1 MKFSFPMFAES
12 GCLVYSFVGAIMKKS
27 LILVSIMFA
36 ATTLF
41 AEFKAFHCETDL
53 GLCTYEQNE
62 NYYCEYCTCAE
73 GIGYAARN
81 CGNFEAPLP
90 TVEECFAQIDN
101 TCKNT
106 EFRCENNAGK
116 CFIAEDGVY
125 VCQCFGV
132 WSANGASEGAYY
144 GTVNRSEESCKNKLV
159 EICGTEPAT
168 VKDVCEN
175 SEILNECIEFIK
187 SVDACYG
194 REWPD
199 ENNEA
204 ILDHPADGSGSVYAK
219 ISSCCQ
225 EENYRK
231 ELQPRGKCLESCK
244 EEDENSTEEDCCK
257 ACGFHMGYDND
268 DISSEES
275 DSNSADANTEAPTT
289 GTTPEDTDGDSSAP
303 AENKEEN
310 KSDGCLMLFV

>member
-1 MKFSFPMFAES
+1 
-12 GCLVYSFVGAIMKKS
+12 MKKT
-27 LILVSIMFA
+27 LILVAIMLA
-36 ATTLF
+36 AATLF

-53 GLCTYEQNE
+53 GVCTYEQNE
-62 NYYCEYCTCAE
+62 NYYCEYCSCAE
-73 GIGYAARN
+73 GVGYAARN

-132 WSANGASEGAYY
+132 WSANGATEGAYY
-144 GTVNRSEESCKNKLV
+144 GTVERSEESCNSKLV

-175 SEILNECIEFIK
+175 SEILNECIAHIK

-194 REWPD
+194 RQWPD

-204 ILDHPADGSGSVYAK
+204 ILDHTADESGSVYAK
-219 ISSCCQ
+219 ISACCQ
-225 EENYRK
+225 KEDYRK
-231 ELQPRGKCLESCK
+231 ELQPKGKCLENC
-244 EEDENSTEEDCCK
+244 TEEDCCK
-257 ACGFHMGYDND
+257 ACGWSINEDE
-268 DISSEES
+268 SSEES
-275 DSNSADANTEAPTT
+275 VADAANTETPATDAA
-289 GTTPEDTDGDSSAP
+289 PEDKADSDTAAP
-303 AENKEEN
+303 AENKEES
-310 KSDGCLMLFV
+310 KSDGCSLLFI

>member
-1 MKFSFPMFAES
+1 
-12 GCLVYSFVGAIMKKS
+12 MKKS
-27 LILVSIMFA
+27 LILTAMILA
-36 ATTLF
+36 AATLF

-53 GLCTYEQNE
+53 GVCTYEQNE
-62 NYYCEYCTCAE
+62 NYYCEYCSCAE
-73 GIGYAARN
+73 GVGYAARN

-132 WSANGASEGAYY
+132 WSANGATEGAYY
-144 GTVNRSEESCKNKLV
+144 GTAERSEESCKNKLV

-175 SEILNECIEFIK
+175 SEILNECIAYIK

-204 ILDHPADGSGSVYAK
+204 ILDHPADGSGSVYTK

-225 EENYRK
+225 KEDYRK
-231 ELQPRGKCLESCK
+231 ELQPRGKCLENCK
-244 EEDENSTEEDCCK
+244 EEDCCK
-257 ACGFHMGYDND
+257 TCGLFYTD
-268 DISSEES
+268 DEPSEES
-275 DSNSADANTEAPTT
+275 VADAANTEAPTT
-289 GTTPEDTDGDSSAP
+289 GATPENTADGDSAATATDSEAP

-310 KSDGCLMLFV
+310 KSDGCSMLFI